1 MRVRAQGTTLTELPP
16 TYEGCVDEIMRIR
29 QELNRA
35 QMDVITGKIKPAE
48 YKAFE
53 VQKVGRIHELEAQIA
68 KLQGMM

>member
-1 MRVRAQGTTLTELPP
+1 MPELPA

-29 QELNRA
+29 QELNKA
-35 QMDVITGKIKPAE
+35 QMDVITGKIKPAG

-53 VQKVGRIHELEAQIA
+53 VEKVGRIHELEAQIA

>member
-1 MRVRAQGTTLTELPP
+1 MSELPA

-35 QMDVITGKIKPAE
+35 QMDVITSKIKPAD

-53 VQKVGRIHELEAQIA
+53 MKKVDRIHELEAQIA